1 VNLRKIYEITKTL
14 VKSQLRSGRGS
25 SLGAR
30 LTNNP
35 MVVFAVDVI
44 VFIAAAGLVSL
55 ILGVVVGEL
64 TPDMVTLLNSLT
76 VQAVSTMPALIAP
89 AIFIGAVLFELSVSS
104 KFASSDVVNWL
115 PVSQTDY
122 VTASTLSVSY
132 MYSFVPALALGATY
146 PLAARLGLQAAWG
159 VSGLL
164 TMISLFAIGALI
176 EIMRAAINRVSS
188 LVYGKAGRGTIVIRL
203 AVTVV
208 VILAVQLAFNPLVL
222 SRVVGTLSGAVNATF
237 FVPFFWPSTSVNYL
251 VQGEVLLSVVFF
263 ALFLAFA
270 SLILFAAVRIRT
282 KFWSPVPVTIE
293 VSEGAYSPHTGGILQ
308 SLGLS
313 VSEAALVRKD
323 LRGYT
328 RRRELMPY
336 LALPLVFVALLLV
349 QQVSLSAYGS
359 PETGGSYYPYW
370 LIGGIMAVMVG
381 ATSVGEEGK
390 AILNV
395 YASPLSPRSFFRA
408 KLVIA
413 SLFGSMTVLALLLV
427 TSILES
433 ASLAGF
439 LASLAVSL
447 VIAMECTFVGVG
459 MATRYPDLQDRP
471 RPRFIRPMGMILSL
485 VVGMVVAF
493 LTALPL
499 VIWPFV
505 GGFLEG
511 LGLSFGLT
519 VGGGLVFGLVISF
532 VSYRWALSGST
543 GLLAEIPV

>member
-1 VNLRKIYEITKTL
+1 
-14 VKSQLRSGRGS
+14 
-25 SLGAR
+25 
-30 LTNNP
+30 
-35 MVVFAVDVI
+35 
-44 VFIAAAGLVSL
+44 
-55 ILGVVVGEL
+55 
-64 TPDMVTLLNSLT
+64 
-76 VQAVSTMPALIAP
+76 
-89 AIFIGAVLFELSVSS
+89 
-104 KFASSDVVNWL
+104 
-115 PVSQTDY
+115 
-122 VTASTLSVSY
+122 
-132 MYSFVPALALGATY
+132 
-146 PLAARLGLQAAWG
+146 
-159 VSGLL
+159 
-164 TMISLFAIGALI
+164 
-176 EIMRAAINRVSS
+176 
-188 LVYGKAGRGTIVIRL
+188 
-203 AVTVV
+203 
-208 VILAVQLAFNPLVL
+208 
-222 SRVVGTLSGAVNATF
+222 
-237 FVPFFWPSTSVNYL
+237 
-251 VQGEVLLSVVFF
+251 
-263 ALFLAFA
+263 
-270 SLILFAAVRIRT
+270 
-282 KFWSPVPVTIE
+282 
-293 VSEGAYSPHTGGILQ
+293 
-308 SLGLS
+308 